1 MILFKVLFFFN
12 ENKIKSLLYCMSNW
26 ITIIENAL
34 QALISPLEWI
44 MLIAVIGGG
53 LYLFIHSKGVPLLKI
68 KPAFKLLFQKEKNQG
83 ISRFQA
89 LSAVL
94 AATVGLGNIS
104 GVAIAIHMGGPGV
117 LVWMWLT
124 ALIGMIIKF
133 YSCTLAVQLRA
144 FESDGEP
151 LGGPMYYMQLGIK
164 KWGKPLAVWFSIAG
178 LFGVLPAFTAN
189 QLTQTFVNVVEPD
202 RFLSLGDFQWKLLV
216 GVVLSVASS
225 FVIFGGLKSIV
236 RVTSNLV
243 PVMVSLY
250 FMMGVFILFSN
261 GSSLI
266 PTFELIFK
274 EAFNFET
281 AVTGGFW
288 GLVILGVRRAVF
300 SNESGVG
307 NAPMYHGQSQS
318 SKGTDEGLVAML
330 GPLLDTVLVCTI
342 TGLIVI
348 ISGAYQTPNLNGIVL
363 TLEAFRR
370 LFFGFGDQ
378 LLLIMVFVFGISTL
392 FTYSYYGVK
401 CFGFLTKKK
410 WGSYYNYFYVGS
422 IIFSALVTV
431 EVVIGII
438 DLAFALMC
446 IPNMLAL
453 IYLAKGVKKEMR
465 ERQWLS

>member
-1 MILFKVLFFFN
+1 MSQGIAFLENILQ
-12 ENKIKSLLYCMSNW
+12 LL
-26 ITIIENAL
+26 L
-34 QALISPLEWI
+34 SPLEWL
-44 MLIAVIGGG
+44 MLLSVIGGG
-53 LYLFIHSKGVPLLKI
+53 LYLFIHSKGVPLTKI
-68 KPAFKLLFQKEKNQG
+68 KPAFQLLFSREQTPG

-124 ALIGMIIKF
+124 ALLGMLIKF
-133 YSCTLAVQLRA
+133 YSCTLAVQLR
-144 FESDGEP
+144 ETEDHGEP
-151 LGGPMYYMQLGIK
+151 LGGPMYYMKLGLK
-164 KWGKPLAVWFSIAG
+164 KWGRPLGLWFAVAG

-189 QLTQTFVNVVEPD
+189 QLTQTFMDVTQPNT
-202 RFLSLGDFQWKLLV
+202 LLNLGSLQWKFIIGVLLA
-216 GVVLSVASS
+216 VASAV
-225 FVIFGGLKSIV
+225 VIFGGLHAIV
-236 RVTSNLV
+236 KVTANLV
-243 PVMVSLY
+243 PLMVGLY
-250 FMMGVFILFSN
+250 FFMGLFILFSN
-261 GSSLI
+261 AAEVVPTLQLI
-266 PTFELIFK
+266 IS
-274 EAFNFET
+274 EAFNLDT

-288 GLVILGVRRAVF
+288 GLVLLGVRRAVF

-307 NAPMYHGQSQS
+307 NAPMYHGQSQT
-318 SKGTDEGLVAML
+318 KQGTDEGLVAML

-348 ISGAYQTPNLNGIVL
+348 ISGAYRSPELNGIVL
-363 TLEAFRR
+363 TLEAFRL

-378 LLLIMVFVFGISTL
+378 LLLLMVFVFGISTL

-401 CFGFLTKKK
+401 CFGFLTSKK
-410 WGSYYNYFYVGS
+410 WGPYYNYFYIGS

-446 IPNMLAL
+446 IPNMISLLLLAPH
-453 IYLAKGVKKEMR
+453 VKKEMQAR
-465 ERQWLS
+465 KWLH

>member
-1 MILFKVLFFFN
+1 
-12 ENKIKSLLYCMSNW
+12 MSNW
-26 ITIIENAL
+26 ITVIENAL

-53 LYLFIHSKGVPLLKI
+53 LYLFIHSKVVPLLKI

-216 GVVLSVASS
+216 VVVLSVASS

-236 RVTSNLV
+236 KVTSNLV

-330 GPLLDTVLVCTI
+330 GPLLGTVLVCTI

-348 ISGAYQTPNLNGIVL
+348 IS
-363 TLEAFRR
+363 
-370 LFFGFGDQ
+370 
-378 LLLIMVFVFGISTL
+378 
-392 FTYSYYGVK
+392 
-401 CFGFLTKKK
+401 
-410 WGSYYNYFYVGS
+410 
-422 IIFSALVTV
+422 
-431 EVVIGII
+431 
-438 DLAFALMC
+438 
-446 IPNMLAL
+446 
-453 IYLAKGVKKEMR
+453 
-465 ERQWLS
+465 

>member
-1 MILFKVLFFFN
+1 MSQWISYL
-12 ENKIKSLLYCMSNW
+12 EMLLQN
-26 ITIIENAL
+26 
-34 QALISPLEWI
+34 LIQPLEWI

-53 LYLFIHSKGVPLLKI
+53 LYLSIHSRGYPLLKI
-68 KPAFKLLFQKEKNQG
+68 KTAFKLLLSKEESQG

-117 LVWMWLT
+117 LVWMWFT
-124 ALIGMIIKF
+124 AAIGMIIKF
-133 YSCTLAVQLRA
+133 YSCTLAVQLR
-144 FESDGEP
+144 ETEENGNP
-151 LGGPMYYMQLGIK
+151 LGGPMYYMQLGLK
-164 KWGKPLAVWFSIAG
+164 KWGKPLAIWFSIAG

-189 QLTQTFVNVVEPD
+189 QLTQTFMDVVQPD
-202 RFLSLGDFQWKLLV
+202 TYVALGAFQWKLIL
-216 GVVLSVASS
+216 GIILSVASA
-225 FVIFGGLKSIV
+225 FVIFGGLQSIV
-236 RVTSNLV
+236 KVTSNLV
-243 PVMVSLY
+243 PLMVGLY
-250 FMMGVFILFSN
+250 FFMGLYM
-261 GSSLI
+261 LI
-266 PTFELIFK
+266 SRADQVLPAFQLIFSS
-274 EAFNFET
+274 AFDFQT

-318 SKGTDEGLVAML
+318 QKGTDEGLVAML
-330 GPLLDTVLVCTI
+330 GPLLDTIFVCTI
-342 TGLIVI
+342 TGLILI
-348 ISGAYQTPNLNGIVL
+348 ISGAYLVEDLNGIVL

-401 CFGFLTKKK
+401 CFGFLTQKK
-410 WGSYYNYFYVGS
+410 WGNYYNYFYIGS

-446 IPNMLAL
+446 IPNMIAIL
-453 IYLAKGVKKEMR
+453 YLAKRVKKEMQER
-465 ERQWLS
+465 EWVS